1 MSQYINKVIVN
12 GETKIDLTA
21 DTVDPDSLAEGF
33 TAHDKTGQK
42 IIGTLSD
49 KDITDCKISGNT
61 VIIPPGNY
69 SRGIRIAFQNWDW
82 DPFDFESSFIT
93 DASGVIS
100 MDEI

>member
-1 MSQYINKVIVN
+1 MAITEKLKDIANAIRN
-12 GETKIDLTA
+12 
-21 DTVDPDSLAEGF
+21 
-33 TAHDKTGQK
+33 KTGTSELMRLDEMDDLILEIK
-42 IIGTLSD
+42 LGTLSD

-69 SRGIRIAFQNWDW
+69 SRGIQIAFQNWDW

-93 DASGVIS
+93 DASGVTS